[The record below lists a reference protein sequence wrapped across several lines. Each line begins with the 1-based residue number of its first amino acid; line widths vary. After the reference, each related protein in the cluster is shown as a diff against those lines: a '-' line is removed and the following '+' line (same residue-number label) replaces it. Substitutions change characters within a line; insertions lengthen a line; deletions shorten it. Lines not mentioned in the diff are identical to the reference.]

1 MGLVNPELQCSKEKV
16 TSNSKKDIRRFI
28 ATVNAPALTDE
39 QMKRAKKQFH
49 EDMESRRKA
58 SDKAL
63 INSMEDAKKF
73 YSD

>member
-16 TSNSKKDIRRFI
+16 TSNSKKDMRRFI

-39 QMKRAKKQFH
+39 QNERAMKQLH
-49 EDMESRRKA
+49 EDMVSRRKMR
-58 SDKAL
+58 DKAL
-63 INSMEDAKKF
+63 INSMEDAKNF